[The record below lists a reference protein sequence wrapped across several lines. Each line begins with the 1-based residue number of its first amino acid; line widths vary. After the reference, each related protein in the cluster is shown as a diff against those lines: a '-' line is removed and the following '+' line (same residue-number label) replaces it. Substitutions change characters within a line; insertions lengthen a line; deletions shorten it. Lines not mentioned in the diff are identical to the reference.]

1 MKEQDSLQRL
11 IFEHAPVRGE
21 IVNLDATWRAVLER
35 HDYPVGLQHL
45 LGEMMAAAAL
55 LAATLK
61 FSGTLIMQIHGTG
74 AIKLLVVE
82 CTSEMTLR
90 ATAKWEGEVPLGTL
104 AELIENGRFAITI
117 DPQEEGK
124 QSYQGIVS
132 LEGDTVAD
140 ALEGYMLRSEQLET
154 RLWLAADG
162 HQATGMLLQK
172 LPDQAEHDADGWNRA
187 IHLGSTLS
195 RDELLHLPAS
205 QIIHRLFHEEDI
217 RVFES
222 TLVSFG
228 CSCSHERVANML
240 RLLGHEE
247 VRTILEE
254 QSKIE
259 VSCEFCNRHYEFDAV
274 DAEQLF
280 VTTVVTGVTPTLH

>member
-1 MKEQDSLQRL
+1 MEEQDSLQRL

-21 IVNLDATWRAVLER
+21 IVNLSATWRAVLER
-35 HDYPVGLQHL
+35 HDYPPRLQSL

-61 FSGTLIMQIHGTG
+61 FSGTLIMQMHGTG
-74 AIKLLVVE
+74 SVKLLVVE
-82 CTSEMTLR
+82 CTSDMTMR
-90 ATAKWEGEVPLGTL
+90 ATAKWDGEVPSGTL
-104 AELIENGRFAITI
+104 AELLGDGRFVITL

-132 LEGDTVAD
+132 LEGETVAD
-140 ALEGYMLRSEQLET
+140 ALESYMLRSEQLET

-162 HQATGMLLQK
+162 NQATGMLLQK
-172 LPDQAEHDADGWNRA
+172 LPDQTTQDTDGWNRA
-187 IHLGSTLS
+187 THLGGTLT

-222 TLVSFG
+222 ARVSFG

-240 RLLGHEE
+240 RMLGHEE
-247 VRTILEE
+247 VRGILDE
-254 QSKIE
+254 QEKIE
-259 VSCEFCNRHYEFDAV
+259 VNCEFCNRHYEFDAV

-280 VTTVVTGVTPTLH
+280 AAAVVASVPPTLH

>member
-1 MKEQDSLQRL
+1 MEEQDSLQRL

-21 IVNLDATWRAVLER
+21 IVNLSATWRAVLER
-35 HDYPVGLQHL
+35 HDYPPRLQSL

-61 FSGTLIMQIHGTG
+61 FSGTLIMQMHGTG
-74 AIKLLVVE
+74 SVKLLVVE
-82 CTSEMTLR
+82 CTSDMTMR
-90 ATAKWEGEVPLGTL
+90 ATAKWEGEVPSGTL
-104 AELIENGRFAITI
+104 AELLGDGRFVITL

-132 LEGDTVAD
+132 LEGETVAD
-140 ALEGYMLRSEQLET
+140 ALESYMLRSEQLET

-162 HQATGMLLQK
+162 NQATGMLLQK
-172 LPDQAEHDADGWNRA
+172 LPDQTTQDTDGWNRA
-187 IHLGSTLS
+187 THLGGTLT

-222 TLVSFG
+222 ARVSFG

-240 RLLGHEE
+240 RMLGHEE
-247 VRTILEE
+247 VRGILDE
-254 QSKIE
+254 QEKIE
-259 VSCEFCNRHYEFDAV
+259 VNCEFCNRHYEFDAV

-280 VTTVVTGVTPTLH
+280 AATVVASVPPTLH

>member
-21 IVNLDATWRAVLER
+21 IVNLAATWRAVLER
-35 HDYPVGLQHL
+35 HDYPLGLQSL

-61 FSGTLIMQIHGTG
+61 FSGSLIMQMHGTG
-74 AIKLLVVE
+74 SVKLLVVE
-82 CTSEMTLR
+82 CTSDMTMR
-90 ATAKWEGEVPLGTL
+90 ATAKWEGEVVPGTL
-104 AELIENGRFAITI
+104 AELLGDGRFVITI

-132 LEGDTVAD
+132 LEGATVAEV
-140 ALEGYMLRSEQLET
+140 LEGYMLRSEQLET

-162 HQATGMLLQK
+162 QQASGMLLQK
-172 LPDQAEHDADGWNRA
+172 LPDISKQDADGWNRA
-187 IHLGSTLS
+187 IHLGSTLT

-217 RVFES
+217 RIFES
-222 TLVSFG
+222 ALVSFG

-240 RLLGHEE
+240 RMLGHDE
-247 VRTILEE
+247 VRAILDE
-254 QSKIE
+254 QDKIE
-259 VSCEFCNRHYEFDAV
+259 VNCEFCNRHYEFDAV

-280 VTTVVTGVTPTLH
+280 AASVIPGVPPTLH

>member
-35 HDYPVGLQHL
+35 HDYPLGLQSL

-61 FSGTLIMQIHGTG
+61 FSGTLIMQMHGTG
-74 AIKLLVVE
+74 SVKLLVVE
-82 CTSEMTLR
+82 CTSDMTMR
-90 ATAKWEGEVPLGTL
+90 ATAKWEGEVAPGTL
-104 AELIENGRFAITI
+104 AELLGDGRFVITI
-117 DPQEEGK
+117 DPQEDGK

-132 LEGDTVAD
+132 LEGATVAE
-140 ALEGYMLRSEQLET
+140 ALESYMLRSEQLET
-154 RLWLAADG
+154 RLWLAADSQ
-162 HQATGMLLQK
+162 QASGMLLQK
-172 LPDQAEHDADGWNRA
+172 LPDHSEQDADGWNRA
-187 IHLGSTLS
+187 IHLGSTLT

-217 RVFES
+217 RIFES
-222 TLVSFG
+222 ALVSFG
-228 CSCSHERVANML
+228 CSCTHERVANML
-240 RLLGHEE
+240 RMLGYDE
-247 VRTILEE
+247 VRSILDE
-254 QSKIE
+254 QGKIE
-259 VSCEFCNRHYEFDAV
+259 VNCEFCNRHYAFDAV

-280 VTTVVTGVTPTLH
+280 AASVVAGAPPTLH